1 MMLNA
6 LLCKKRDILQRLMDK
21 LRPDGLR
28 QFEFIAGLQP
38 LRLSMSNGWY
48 VDKESW
54 GNFLIGNNMTNRSS
68 FLLHAQCGVGESL
81 DFAE

>member
-1 MMLNA
+1 LSA

-21 LRPDGLR
+21 LLPDGLR
-28 QFEFIAGLQP
+28 QFEFVLGLQP

-54 GNFLIGNNMTNRSS
+54 VKFLVGNNMTKRSF
-68 FLLHAQCGVGESL
+68 FLLQAQCGVGERL
-81 DFAE
+81 NFVE